1 MSLIKLAFALPSG
14 YNGVDMEEK
23 DFQMIVE
30 KAHYELKL
38 MIGNSCIDH
47 GRLLSILEG
56 KSRV

>member
-1 MSLIKLAFALPSG
+1 MSLIKLASALPSG

-30 KAHYELKL
+30 KALFELNL

-47 GRLLSILEG
+47 GKLRSILEG
-56 KSRV
+56 KLRV